1 MDPEPAYLF
10 SFLNALTQIEELDTT
25 LVLIQVGAI
34 LIGLLFSF
42 LFSGAEVAFFSMKG
56 DELEELQKKSFE
68 SSTMATIKYML
79 DHPRRLLSTIL
90 IGNTFANIIT
100 SVLAAVITGEI
111 AHKIGLSEVLI
122 YTIEIVVVTF
132 VLVIVSEITPKVIA
146 IKSPL
151 KSATRIA
158 WFIRFFYFILSP
170 ISKVL
175 AQSALFIENKIPKA
189 IHDFSGDDIRTI
201 AEVGE
206 ERGSLKEDEREIFEN
221 VVEFGQITV
230 KEIMTSRV
238 DIVAVSTEE
247 ELGEVIELVLSK
259 KLSRMP
265 LYGEDLDDIIGVIY
279 AKDLLPYLKTNLVN
293 TTINWKTLARKVL
306 FVPTTKHLDDL
317 LKDFKKEKTHLAVVV
332 DEWGGTEGIVTLDD
346 VLSEII
352 GDIADENSDT
362 ETLFRKINEFTY
374 EFDAKMN
381 LEDVEEIL
389 ECELTTP
396 EDEFETLAGLVYHVR
411 ENIPE
416 EGEHVFFRNIE
427 LIVDSLDNNR
437 IKKVTIIKTQIEENS
452 EE

>member
-1 MDPEPAYLF
+1 MDPEPATLI
-10 SFLNALTQIEELDTT
+10 SFLNTTTQVAELDTT
-25 LVLIQVGAI
+25 LVLIQIGLI
-34 LIGLLFSF
+34 LLGLLFSF
-42 LFSGAEVAFFSMKG
+42 IFSGAEVAFFSIKG
-56 DELEELQKKSFE
+56 IELEELQKKSYE
-68 SSTMATIKYML
+68 TSTMAAIKYML

-90 IGNTFANIIT
+90 IGNTFANIVT

-111 AHKIGLSEVLI
+111 AKVIGMSNVLI
-122 YTIEIVVVTF
+122 YTIEIVVITF

-151 KSATRIA
+151 QSATRIA

-170 ISKVL
+170 ISKIL
-175 AQSALFIENKIPKA
+175 AQSALFIENKIPKSV
-189 IHDFSGDDIRTI
+189 HDFSGDDIRTI

-230 KEIMTSRV
+230 REIMTSRV
-238 DIVAVSTEE
+238 DIVAVSIEE
-247 ELGEVIELVLSK
+247 ELGDVIELVLSK
-259 KLSRMP
+259 RLSRMP
-265 LYGEDLDDIIGVIY
+265 LYGEDLDDIVGVIY
-279 AKDLLPYLKTNLVN
+279 AKDLLPYLKTNLSN

-306 FVPTTKHLDDL
+306 FVPITKRLDDL

-352 GDIADENSDT
+352 GDIADENS
-362 ETLFRKINEFTY
+362 EVESLFRKIDEFTY
-374 EFDAKMN
+374 EFDAKIN

-389 ECELTTP
+389 ECELTSP
-396 EDEFETLAGLVYHVR
+396 DDEFETLAGLVYHVR
-411 ENIPE
+411 ENIPF
-416 EGEHVFFRNIE
+416 EGEHVFFKNVE

-437 IKKVTIIKTQIEENS
+437 IKKVTIIKKQIEPNL